1 MNSRRC
7 AASAFFGGRSVSD
20 PDPIGLGVGAM
31 GHHSPAAGDGASAG
45 SDIAADSAQFDALW
59 ADAVADDS
67 RSHGLS
73 VGAALQDLV
82 VLGMKNQTV
91 TAASG
96 SAAATK
102 DDVCAASSAQAVS
115 DHARYRDAAAGV
127 GMRHVSCPEGRSRP
141 SLLES
146 MGFAIVDDEVLCQCA
161 DQPAAAPAGTPF
173 SR

>member
-20 PDPIGLGVGAM
+20 PDPIGLGVGTM
-31 GHHSPAAGDGASAG
+31 GHHSLAAGDGAPAAG
-45 SDIAADSAQFDALW
+45 DIAADNAQFGAML
-59 ADAVADDS
+59 AGAVADDF

-82 VLGMKNQTV
+82 VLGMKNQMV
-91 TAASG
+91 AAASG
-96 SAAATK
+96 SVAAIK
-102 DDVCAASSAQAVS
+102 DNVCAASSAQALS
-115 DHARYRDAAAGV
+115 DNDRYRDAVAAV
-127 GMRHVSCPEGRSRP
+127 GTRQVSSSEGRSRP

-146 MGFAIVDDEVLCQCA
+146 TDFAIVDDEVLCQCA